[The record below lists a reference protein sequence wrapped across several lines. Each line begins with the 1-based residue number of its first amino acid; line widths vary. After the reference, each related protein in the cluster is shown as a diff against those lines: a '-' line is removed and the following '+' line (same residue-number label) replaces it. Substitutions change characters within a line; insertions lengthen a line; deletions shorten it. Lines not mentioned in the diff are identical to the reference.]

1 MSNIN
6 NIGSVTVEV
15 KAGLSIDEHTFR
27 TCLDLIA
34 IRARNEGKKGLVITI
49 PGEDECGCGC
59 TAIPTEKALN
69 RVFDALYDIEGEK
82 RL

>member
-1 MSNIN
+1 MGNIN
-6 NIGSVTVEV
+6 NIGSITVEV
-15 KAGLSIDEHTFR
+15 KAGLSIDEHTFQ

-49 PGEDECGCGC
+49 PDEGEFGCGC
-59 TAIPTEKALN
+59 TFIPTEKALN
-69 RVFDALYDIEGEK
+69 RVFDALNDIEGEK

>member
-1 MSNIN
+1 MANIN

-34 IRARNEGKKGLVITI
+34 IRARNEGKKGLIITI
-49 PGEDECGCGC
+49 PGEYECGCGC
-59 TAIPTEKALN
+59 TSIPTEKALN
-69 RVFDALYDIEGEK
+69 RVFDALYNIEGE
-82 RL
+82 

>member
-1 MSNIN
+1 MTNIN

-34 IRARNEGKKGLVITI
+34 IRARNEEKKRINYN
-49 PGEDECGCGC
+49 DSW
-59 TAIPTEKALN
+59 
-69 RVFDALYDIEGEK
+69 
-82 RL
+82 